1 MSASVLDINGLR
13 KAVGTQIGLSR
24 WVDISQSR
32 IDAFAEVTEDRQF
45 IHVDPERAAK
55 TAFGTT
61 VAHGFLSLSMLSMLA
76 YDALPRIDGQSA
88 SINYGFDRL
97 RFISPVARDA
107 RIRARFTL
115 SGMEQRADGS
125 LLLLIKVQM
134 EIYGVEKPALI
145 GDWRIL
151 YLF

>member
-1 MSASVLDINGLR
+1 VSASVLDLDGLR
-13 KAVGTQIGLSR
+13 NAVGTQIGLSR

-45 IHVDPERAAK
+45 IHVDPQRASQ

-76 YDALPRIDGQSA
+76 YDALPQIDGQSA

-115 SGMEQRADGS
+115 SGMERRADGS

-134 EIYGVEKPALI
+134 EISGVEKPALI